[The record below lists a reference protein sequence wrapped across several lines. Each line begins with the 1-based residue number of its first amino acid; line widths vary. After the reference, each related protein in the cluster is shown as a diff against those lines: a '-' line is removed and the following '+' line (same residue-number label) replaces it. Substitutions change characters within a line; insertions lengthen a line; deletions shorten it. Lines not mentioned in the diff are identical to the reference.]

1 MNEIKIKF
9 NEVNCTNSDPGLAYV
24 DGYPT
29 IAIYDKNN
37 NYFMSYNNL
46 NSFWTN
52 QNIISVY
59 LK

>member
-1 MNEIKIKF
+1 MKIKF